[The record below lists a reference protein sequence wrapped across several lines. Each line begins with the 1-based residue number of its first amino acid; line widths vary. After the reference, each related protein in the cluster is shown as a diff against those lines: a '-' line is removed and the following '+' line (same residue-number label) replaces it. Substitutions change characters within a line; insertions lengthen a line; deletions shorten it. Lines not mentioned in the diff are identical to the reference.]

1 MRTPVAW
8 VLALPLLLLV
18 GCSPVG
24 PKYKRPTVQTP
35 AIYKELPT
43 GANDEW
49 KTAQPSD
56 SELRGN
62 WWELFNDP
70 KLNQLEPL
78 VSLSNETVRQTEA
91 RFRQARAFVAFNRA
105 NYYPT
110 VTIGT
115 SGSVTYTSRSTP
127 GFTTGGSTNV
137 RNANANPFL
146 EYSFPHGI
154 SWEPN
159 LWGRVTLAVQ
169 SAVSNA
175 QSVAAD
181 LENVRLS
188 LQAELA
194 ADYFLMHGIDMQASL
209 LARTIAA
216 YERALQ
222 LTINR
227 YNGGVSSKADVLQAQ
242 TQLETTRAAMTDLGV
257 QRAAYEHAIA
267 VLSGQPPASLSLP
280 AQDIVGGPP
289 PVPAGL
295 PSQLL
300 ERRPDI
306 ASAERQVASANAQIG
321 LARVAYFPS
330 LTLNAS
336 AGFQSGF
343 SSAFIAAPTRAW
355 SLGPSISHTLLDFGR
370 RRAELHQTEA
380 AYDELV
386 SSYRQTTLTAFQE
399 VEDNL
404 AALRVLAQEATEQEV
419 AVQSAEQSLTLEI
432 DRYKAGTVS
441 YLDVI
446 TSQTIALNNE
456 RSAVVLLQRRM
467 NAAVQLIRALGG
479 GWNASRLPS
488 ESVLQSGATQTP

>member
-146 EYSFPHGI
+146 EYSFPLGI

-280 AQDIVGGPP
+280 AQDIVGETTASSRRSPFTAARTS
-289 PVPAGL
+289 AGYRQCGETGRI
-295 PSQLL
+295 SQRTDRIGAGCLFPF
-300 ERRPDI
+300 PDT
-306 ASAERQVASANAQIG
+306 ERQRRIPEWLFECVHCRTDTRLVAGAVH
-321 LARVAYFPS
+321 LTYTARFRPP
-330 LTLNAS
+330 T
-336 AGFQSGF
+336 GGT
-343 SSAFIAAPTRAW
+343 APNR
-355 SLGPSISHTLLDFGR
+355 G
-370 RRAELHQTEA
+370 
-380 AYDELV
+380 
-386 SSYRQTTLTAFQE
+386 
-399 VEDNL
+399 
-404 AALRVLAQEATEQEV
+404 
-419 AVQSAEQSLTLEI
+419 
-432 DRYKAGTVS
+432 
-441 YLDVI
+441 
-446 TSQTIALNNE
+446 
-456 RSAVVLLQRRM
+456 
-467 NAAVQLIRALGG
+467 
-479 GWNASRLPS
+479 
-488 ESVLQSGATQTP
+488 SV

>member
-1 MRTPVAW
+1 MRGRFPLSVAG
-8 VLALPLLLLV
+8 LLLLLT

-24 PKYKRPTVQTP
+24 PKYKRPSVQTP
-35 AIYKELPT
+35 TTYKELT
-43 GANDEW
+43 AGANDQW
-49 KTAQPSD
+49 KTAQPGD
-56 SELRGN
+56 GELRGN

-70 KLNQLEPL
+70 KLNELEPM
-78 VSLSNETVRQTEA
+78 VSVSNETVRQAEA
-91 RFRQARAFVAFNRA
+91 RFRQARAFVAFNRS
-105 NYYPT
+105 NYYP
-110 VTIGT
+110 
-115 SGSVTYTSRSTP
+115 SVTVGASAAITYISRTST
-127 GFTTGGSTNV
+127 GLTTGGTTAGRSPT
-137 RNANANPFL
+137 ANPFF
-146 EYSFPHGI
+146 EYSFPLGI

-169 SAVSNA
+169 SAVATA
-175 QSVAAD
+175 QASAAD

-194 ADYFLMHGIDMQASL
+194 ADYFLMHGIDMEAAL
-209 LARTIAA
+209 LARTITA

-227 YNGGVSSKADVLQAQ
+227 YNGGVSSKGDVLQAQ
-242 TQLETTRAAMTDLGV
+242 TQLETTRAAATDLGV

-267 VLSGQPPASLSLP
+267 VLTGQPPSGFSLP
-280 AQDIVGGPP
+280 GQDIMGGPP
-289 PVPAGL
+289 PIPAGL

-321 LARVAYFPS
+321 LARVAYFPA
-330 LTLNAS
+330 LTLTGS
-336 AGFQSGF
+336 SGIQSGF
-343 SSAFIAAPTRAW
+343 SSAFLSAPTRAW
-355 SLGPSISHTLLDFGR
+355 SLGPTLAQTLFDFGR
-370 RRAELHQTEA
+370 RRSQVQQTEA

-386 SSYRQTTLTAFQE
+386 ATYRQTSLTAFQE

-404 AALRVLAQEATEQEV
+404 AALRILAQEATEQEV
-419 AVQSAEQSLTLEI
+419 AVRSAEQSLALET

-446 TSQTIALNNE
+446 TAQTIALNNE
-456 RSAVVLLQRRM
+456 RNAVVLLQRQM

-488 ESVLQSGATQTP
+488 EPALRSSAAKTP

>member
-24 PKYKRPTVQTP
+24 PKYKRPTLQTP

-146 EYSFPHGI
+146 EYSFPLGI

-227 YNGGVSSKADVLQAQ
+227 YNGGVSSKADVLQSP
-242 TQLETTRAAMTDLGV
+242 
-257 QRAAYEHAIA
+257 Y
-267 VLSGQPPASLSLP
+267 
-280 AQDIVGGPP
+280 
-289 PVPAGL
+289 
-295 PSQLL
+295 
-300 ERRPDI
+300 
-306 ASAERQVASANAQIG
+306 
-321 LARVAYFPS
+321 
-330 LTLNAS
+330 
-336 AGFQSGF
+336 
-343 SSAFIAAPTRAW
+343 
-355 SLGPSISHTLLDFGR
+355 
-370 RRAELHQTEA
+370 
-380 AYDELV
+380 
-386 SSYRQTTLTAFQE
+386 
-399 VEDNL
+399 
-404 AALRVLAQEATEQEV
+404 
-419 AVQSAEQSLTLEI
+419 
-432 DRYKAGTVS
+432 
-441 YLDVI
+441 
-446 TSQTIALNNE
+446 
-456 RSAVVLLQRRM
+456 
-467 NAAVQLIRALGG
+467 
-479 GWNASRLPS
+479 
-488 ESVLQSGATQTP
+488 